1 MGLRF
6 TSFLKVKEFGRRI
19 DIMPPFAMM
28 FPGQGSQ
35 KRGMLAE
42 IAQNYSVIKQTF
54 DQASHVLGYDLW
66 HIVQHGPDKDLNN
79 TIHTQ
84 PILITSSV
92 ALFRLWQEQGRDNP
106 TILVGHS
113 LGEYSAL
120 VCAGALSL
128 EEAVCLVKKR
138 GHLMQKA
145 LFNKK
150 VGMIIVIGLNNDL
163 IFRICHN
170 CGKEDNSIVQPV
182 IFNSQREVVIA
193 GKKSALRRVEK
204 NCKISGAVVLSLS
217 SIASHCELMK
227 PIANEFASA
236 LDKVTLQTPQL
247 PVLNNVDVR
256 CESNSCQIRSS
267 LVRQL
272 YMPVRWM
279 ECIEFI
285 MKQGI
290 VIFIEVGPGNVLS
303 KIIKRNSPH
312 LTTINLDNSYFLN
325 NL

>member
-1 MGLRF
+1 
-6 TSFLKVKEFGRRI
+6 
-19 DIMPPFAMM
+19 MM

-42 IAQNYSVIKQTF
+42 IAKNYSLIKQTF
-54 DQASHVLGYDLW
+54 EQSSNALGYDLW

-84 PILITSSV
+84 PILLTSSV

-120 VCAGALSL
+120 VCAGVLSL

-138 GHLMQKA
+138 GELMQKA
-145 LFNKK
+145 LFNKQ
-150 VGMIIVIGLNNDL
+150 VGMLIIMGLNNDR
-163 IFRICHN
+163 IFRICQ
-170 CGKEDNSIVQPV
+170 KSAQEDNSIVQPV
-182 IFNSQREVVIA
+182 IFNSKREVVIA
-193 GKKSALRRVEK
+193 GNKSALVRVEK
-204 NCKISGAVVLSLS
+204 NCKISGAVVVSLP
-217 SIASHCELMK
+217 SIPSHCELMK
-227 PIANEFASA
+227 PIANEFAST
-236 LDKVTLQTPQL
+236 LDKVTLKIPRL

-256 CESNSCQIRSS
+256 CESHPYKIRSS
-267 LVRQL
+267 LIRQL

-303 KIIKRNSPH
+303 RIIKRNSPH
-312 LTTINLDNSYFLN
+312 LTTSNLDNSYFLKK

>member
-1 MGLRF
+1 M
-6 TSFLKVKEFGRRI
+6 T
-19 DIMPPFAMM
+19 PFAMM

-42 IAQNYSVIKQTF
+42 ISQNYSLIKQTF
-54 DQASHVLGYDLW
+54 DQASNALGYDLW
-66 HIVQHGPDKDLNN
+66 HIVQHGPAKDLNN

-84 PILITSSV
+84 PILLTSSV
-92 ALFRLWQEQGRDNP
+92 ALFRLWQEQGKDNP
-106 TILVGHS
+106 TILVGQS

-120 VCAGALSL
+120 VCADTLSL

-138 GHLMQKA
+138 GQLMQKA
-145 LFNKK
+145 LLNKK
-150 VGMIIVIGLNNDL
+150 VGMLIVMGLNKDMIL
-163 IFRICHN
+163 RICQN
-170 CGKEDNSIVQPV
+170 SAQEDNSIVQPI

-193 GKKSALRRVEK
+193 GNQSALLRVEK
-204 NCKISGAVVLSLS
+204 NCKISGAVVVSLP
-217 SIASHCELMK
+217 SIPSHCELMK
-227 PIANEFASA
+227 PIANEFSSA
-236 LDKVTLQTPQL
+236 LDKVTLKTPRL

-256 CESNSCQIRSS
+256 CESDPCKIRSS
-267 LVRQL
+267 LIRQL

-303 KIIKRNSPH
+303 SIIKRNSPH
-312 LTTINLDNSYFLN
+312 LTPINIDNLFFFKKKL
-325 NL
+325 

>member
-1 MGLRF
+1 M
-6 TSFLKVKEFGRRI
+6 K
-19 DIMPPFAMM
+19 PFAMM

-42 IAQNYSVIKQTF
+42 IAQNYSLIKQTF
-54 DQASHVLGYDLW
+54 DQASNTLGYDLW

-84 PILITSSV
+84 PILLTSSV

-106 TILVGHS
+106 TILVGYS

-120 VCAGALSL
+120 VCAGVLSL

-138 GHLMQKA
+138 GALMQKA
-145 LFNKK
+145 ICNKK
-150 VGMIIVIGLNNDL
+150 VGMLIIMGLNNDL
-163 IFRICHN
+163 IFRICQN
-170 CGKEDNSIVQPV
+170 CAQEDNSIVQPV

-193 GKKSALRRVEK
+193 GNKSALVRVEK
-204 NCKISGAVVLSLS
+204 NCKSSGAVVVSLP
-217 SIASHCELMK
+217 SIPSHCELMK
-227 PIANEFASA
+227 PIANEFSST
-236 LDKVTLQTPQL
+236 LSKVTLNRPRL

-256 CESNSCQIRSS
+256 CESHPYKIRSS
-267 LVRQL
+267 LLRQL
-272 YMPVRWM
+272 YMPVRWI

-285 MKQGI
+285 IKQGI

-312 LTTINLDNSYFLN
+312 LTTINLDNSYFFKK